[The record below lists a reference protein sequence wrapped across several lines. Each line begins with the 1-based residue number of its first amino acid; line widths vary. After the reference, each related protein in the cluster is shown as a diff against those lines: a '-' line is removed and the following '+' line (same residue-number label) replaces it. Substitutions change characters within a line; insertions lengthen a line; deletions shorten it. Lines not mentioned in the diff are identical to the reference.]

1 MFAVDAHSQC
11 AAVYTSRR
19 LSTMSGST
27 RKCMRLHGSNVWV
40 TFYTLPPHI
49 YAEYC
54 GRHAARFAPLD
65 RPGDVEPLSRR
76 G

>member
-1 MFAVDAHSQC
+1 
-11 AAVYTSRR
+11 
-19 LSTMSGST
+19 MSGSS
-27 RKCMRLHGSNVWV
+27 RKCMRLRGSKMVWRE
-40 TFYTLPPHI
+40 FYTLPPHI

-54 GRHAARFAPLD
+54 GPHAARFAPLN